1 MIELKS
7 RKPTVDDLGSAIELC
22 YANGWTGGLPV
33 IPPTAERIE
42 AMLAAAN
49 LQPGQQL
56 SFIENRQVSVTAEK
70 VAINAVMAGCKPEYM
85 PVIVATVEA
94 LADPL
99 YGYHGP
105 ATSTGGS
112 AGFMV
117 VNGPNAREADINRS

>member
-7 RKPTVDDLGSAIELC
+7 RRHTVDDLGSAIELC
-22 YANGWTGGLPV
+22 YANGWTDGLPV
-33 IPPTAERIE
+33 VPPTAERIA
-42 AMLAAAN
+42 AMLEAGG
-49 LQPGQQL
+49 LKPDEQL

-85 PVIVATVEA
+85 PVITATVRA

-105 ATSTGGS
+105 ATSTGVPAALPPG
-112 AGFMV
+112 AWRG
-117 VNGPNAREADINRS
+117 